1 MFMDRSRLP
10 ESGPDRKTPES
21 ERLIGLI
28 ADEDRIKYMRNVET
42 ELE

>member
-1 MFMDRSRLP
+1 MQVTKN
-10 ESGPDRKTPES
+10 GPDLKTPES
-21 ERLIGLI
+21 ERLIGLM